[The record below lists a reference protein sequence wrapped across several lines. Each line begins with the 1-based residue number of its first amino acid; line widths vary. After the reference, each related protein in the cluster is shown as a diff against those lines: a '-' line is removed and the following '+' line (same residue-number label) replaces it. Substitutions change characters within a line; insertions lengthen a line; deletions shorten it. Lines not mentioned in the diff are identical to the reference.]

1 MDQKVATLIN
11 QCGREISPKEL
22 EEIQET
28 VELFKRLRRSELAE
42 TICEHLEWYTATG
55 SRKVDACMKLLEK
68 LEARGVLRLPLK
80 REQPRGR
87 EAGISFTG
95 RTEPHAAIVGRL
107 GDVEPVV
114 LEIAADKDARGLWNE
129 YVSRYHYLGYK
140 KPFGCCLRYFIRSGQ
155 GVLGCVL
162 FSGAAK
168 ALRAR
173 DRWIGWTEQQR
184 LKNLS
189 WVINNS
195 RFLIFSWVRIKNLA
209 SHVLGQI
216 ERQIG
221 QDWEERWGY
230 RPVLIETFVDPQ
242 FYEGSCY
249 KATNWHSLGQTTGEG
264 LVRQGKSYTT
274 SPKKIFVK
282 PLVKEFRTL
291 LCSDSLRG
299 RVEP

>member
-1 MDQKVATLIN
+1 MDQKAATSII
-11 QCGREISPKEL
+11 QCGREITLEEL
-22 EEIQET
+22 EQIQET
-28 VELFKRLRRSELAE
+28 VGLFKRLRRGELAE

-55 SRKVDACMKLLEK
+55 RRKVDACMKLLEK
-68 LEARGVLRLPLK
+68 LEARGVLKLPAK
-80 REQPRGR
+80 REQAKGR
-87 EAGISFTG
+87 EPGISFTG
-95 RTEPHAAIVGRL
+95 RTEPRAAIVGRL
-107 GDVEPVV
+107 REVEPVV
-114 LEIAADKDARGLWNE
+114 LQRVGDREATGLWNE
-129 YVSRYHYLGYK
+129 YVSRYHPLGYK
-140 KPFGCCLRYFIRSGQ
+140 KPFGCSLRYFIQSTQ

-184 LKNLS
+184 LRNLA

-195 RFLIFSWVRIKNLA
+195 RLLILPWVSVKNLG

-221 QDWEERWGY
+221 QDWQERWGY
-230 RPVLIETFVDPQ
+230 RPVLMETFVDPRH
-242 FYEGSCY
+242 YEGSCY
-249 KATNWHSLGQTTGEG
+249 KGANWLCLGETTGEG
-264 LVRQGKSYTT
+264 LVRQGKRYRT
-274 SPKKIFVK
+274 SPKKIFVR

-291 LCSDSLRG
+291 LCSEGLRG

>member
-1 MDQKVATLIN
+1 MGQKVAISII
-11 QCGREISPKEL
+11 QCGREINPKEL
-22 EEIQET
+22 EGIEET
-28 VELFKRLRRSELAE
+28 VKLFKRLKRWELAE

-68 LEARGVLRLPLK
+68 LEARGVLKLPLK
-80 REQPRGR
+80 QEHAKGR
-87 EAGISFTG
+87 QRGISFTQ
-95 RTEPHAAIVGRL
+95 RTEPHADIVGGLRDL
-107 GDVEPVV
+107 EPVM
-114 LEIAADKDARGLWNE
+114 LQIARGKEATGLWNE
-129 YVSRYHYLGYK
+129 YVDRYHYLGYK
-140 KPFGCCLRYFIRSGQ
+140 KPFGCCLRYFIQSAQ
-155 GVLGCVL
+155 GVLGCAL

-184 LKNLS
+184 LRNLA

-221 QDWEERWGY
+221 QDWERHWGY
-230 RPVLIETFVDPQ
+230 RPVLMETFVDPRH
-242 FYEGSCY
+242 FEGSSY
-249 KATNWHSLGQTTGEG
+249 KGANWHLLGQTTGEG
-264 LVRQGKSYTT
+264 LVRQGKAYTT

-282 PLVKEFRTL
+282 PLVKQFRTL
-291 LCSDSLRG
+291 LCSESLRG